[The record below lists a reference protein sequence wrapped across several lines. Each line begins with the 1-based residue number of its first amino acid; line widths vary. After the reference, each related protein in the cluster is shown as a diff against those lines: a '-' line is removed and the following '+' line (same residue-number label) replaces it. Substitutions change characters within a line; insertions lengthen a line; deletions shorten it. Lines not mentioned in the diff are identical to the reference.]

1 MIKNFDT
8 KGDTKMANF
17 SYAQY
22 QEAVAR
28 AQANQGS
35 GTKVGF
41 FKLKDDGDEALVRF
55 NIASV
60 EDLDFA
66 SVHTI
71 STDGKWIKVSCLNPL
86 GSYGESCPLCSAVT
100 AGNKAISKAGKK
112 VYVQMLAAY
121 KNKTTGQFENP
132 SPVIWERPASFSK
145 DIAQLIKD
153 YGSLKETIFKV
164 TRNGAAGD
172 MKTTYS
178 IGFIPLYNRPELVP
192 VDGLTAFEGF
202 NIARHSYWEKSTE
215 EILTFIQ
222 TGKFPEVVKTQTNTN
237 TTPVTTAPVYSEQPA
252 VAPQVNAAFTAPA
265 TAQPVVTESTPVR
278 TAGNAF
284 GQPDTNTERPQRT
297 FGQGFGDVQAPAAN
311 NQMKFSF

>member
-28 AQANQGS
+28 AQQNSGT

-41 FKLKDDGDEALVRF
+41 FKLKDDGDEALVRL
-55 NIASV
+55 NISSV

-86 GSYGESCPLCSAVT
+86 GSYGESCPLCSSAT

-121 KNKTTGQFENP
+121 KNKSTGQFENP
-132 SPVIWERPASFSK
+132 TPVIWERPAAFSK

-153 YGSLKETIFKV
+153 YGNLKETIFKV

-192 VDGLTAFEGF
+192 ADGLSAFEGF
-202 NIARHSYWEKSTE
+202 NIARHSYWEKSNE

-222 TGKFPEVVKTQTNTN
+222 TGKFPEVVKTQTT
-237 TTPVTTAPVYSEQPA
+237 TTPVTTAPVYSEQPS
-252 VAPQVNAAFTAPA
+252 VAPQVNPAFTAPV
-265 TAQPVVTESTPVR
+265 TAQPVVTESAPVR
-278 TAGNAF
+278 AAGNAF
-284 GQPDTNTERPQRT
+284 AQPETGAERPQRT
-297 FGQGFGDVQAPAAN
+297 FGQGFGTETPATN
-311 NQMKFSF
+311 NPMKFSF